1 MENMFSGH
9 KKKTVPKNLKECYQ
23 TDSVTHNLWTWAERL
38 EKFGQIFAIFV
49 LIAIIIVAFA
59 LLIDSGDGWIFLL
72 FLIAAPLSAFLEYIS
87 FHILALLIGSLASIV
102 QHTKITANLNLYNS
116 SKEDIINDNAEN
128 HSSSTEEKQAKSA
141 TCPQSTIYDTHKSSV
156 HGTNNNKNKSDKN
169 APYWCGKCNHSGP
182 YDSTCPNCGSS
193 IKIYNTENTYWSRKN
208 IYDSTAHIKKTED
221 F

>member
-72 FLIAAPLSAFLEYIS
+72 FLITAPLSAFLEYIS

-116 SKEDIINDNAEN
+116 SKEYTTNDNTEKSAHGEN
-128 HSSSTEEKQAKSA
+128 NKTNITKSSS
-141 TCPQSTIYDTHKSSV
+141 SV
-156 HGTNNNKNKSDKN
+156 IQP
-169 APYWCGKCNHSGP
+169 PYWCA
-182 YDSTCPNCGSS
+182 NCGTEGPFEDKCPQCGRR
-193 IKIYNTENTYWSRKN
+193 IKTYTKPQPKTDTAKNLNNLKKYWDCEKCGATNLETERHCWSCGANK
-208 IYDSTAHIKKTED
+208 E
-221 F
+221 